1 MPTHV
6 TPHAP
11 PGRLPPEPKLK
22 RVKKA
27 PGILARAKPAARNTL
42 EARGLDAGAGAAA
55 SEPGLAKR
63 KKKTSDVVPRV
74 RIRMYRHGL
83 GDCMLLRFRK
93 DDGEGTYNVLID
105 CGLITVSSEPKAKM
119 QRVARDIAAACRD
132 GDRARIDVV
141 VMTHEHWDHVSGF
154 HPAQAADLFDQM
166 DIGEVWYAWT
176 EDPRNELGKRLRAE
190 RAEKVQALANAVA
203 AFGAR
208 PGMQGRASEL
218 GAMLGFFGIDTAA
231 AGETAGAPIGRTRQ
245 AFDYLMNRQNVRTR
259 YLEPGK
265 APRSMPGVPGV
276 RVYTFGPPQDEGMIK
291 RSTPTKKGR
300 EVYELA
306 SDQRLAANIG
316 AAFER
321 MGAGAPAPDASDDDC
336 PFDPILRRLGSHG
349 SQRYSPALDTLV
361 NSVWHAPGQE
371 WRQIE
376 TDWTQAAETLALNL
390 DSHTNNT
397 CLVLAF
403 EFADTGEV
411 MLFPADAQVGNW
423 LSWQDLRWSVKT
435 ATGTQEITAPDLIA
449 RTVFYK
455 VGHHGSHNATLRTLG
470 LEQMTSED
478 LIAFI
483 PVNKEEACKNRWMG
497 MPFNPLVK
505 RLGEKT
511 FGRLL
516 VADQDKP
523 DQDALSKLTPAA
535 RKRFSAA
542 VTTPP
547 PSADDPDGKL
557 WFELGFG

>member
-1 MPTHV
+1 MPAHV
-6 TPHAP
+6 TPHP
-11 PGRLPPEPKLK
+11 EPGRRPPEPKLK
-22 RVKKA
+22 RVKSA
-27 PGILARAKPAARNTL
+27 PGILARAKPVAKKKI
-42 EARGLDAGAGAAA
+42 EARGTERAGDGIGDDALAATV
-55 SEPGLAKR
+55 KR
-63 KKKTSDVVPRV
+63 TRKSKDVIPRL

-105 CGLITVSSEPKAKM
+105 CGLITVASEPQAKM
-119 QRVARDIAAACRD
+119 QRVARDIAAACKD
-132 GDRARIDVV
+132 GDKSRIDVV

-154 HPAQAADLFDQM
+154 HSAQAAPIFDKM

-203 AFGAR
+203 AFGAT
-208 PGMQGRASEL
+208 PGMEARAGEL
-218 GAMLGFFGIDTAA
+218 GAMLGFFGIEAGAA
-231 AGETAGAPIGRTRQ
+231 AGAKIGRTRE

-259 YLEPGK
+259 YLEPGT
-265 APRSMPGVPGV
+265 APRTLPGVPGL

-291 RSTPTKKGR
+291 RSAPTKKGR
-300 EVYELA
+300 EVYELSA
-306 SDQRLAANIG
+306 EQRLAANIG

-321 MGAGAPAPDASDDDC
+321 MAAGPAAHDGACEDC
-336 PFDPILRRLGSHG
+336 PFDPILRRQEGPG
-349 SQRYSPALDTLV
+349 GQRYSRALGGLIDG
-361 NSVWHAPGQE
+361 VWNAPGQD
-371 WRQIE
+371 WRKIE
-376 TDWTQAAETLALNL
+376 MDWTQAAETLALNL

-403 EFADTGEV
+403 EFTDTGEV

-423 LSWQDLRWSVKT
+423 LSWQDLRWNVKT
-435 ATGTQEITAPDLIA
+435 ATGTQEVSAPDLIA

-455 VGHHGSHNATLRTLG
+455 VGHHGSHNATLRALG

-478 LIAFI
+478 LVAFI
-483 PVNKEEACKNRWMG
+483 PVCKEEAKKNRWMG

-516 VADQDKP
+516 VADEEKP
-523 DQDALSKLTPAA
+523 GENQLGRLTPAA
-535 RKRFSAA
+535 FKRFDKS
-542 VTTPP
+542 VTTPEP
-547 PSADDPDGKL
+547 TPDDPDGKL
-557 WFELGFG
+557 WFELGFA

>member
-1 MPTHV
+1 MPAHV
-6 TPHAP
+6 TPHPA
-11 PGRLPPEPKLK
+11 PGRRPPEPKLK
-22 RVKKA
+22 RVKSA
-27 PGILARAKPAARNTL
+27 PGILARAKPAAKKKI
-42 EARGLDAGAGAAA
+42 EARGIDGAGSSIGDDVLAATIKR
-55 SEPGLAKR
+55 AK
-63 KKKTSDVVPRV
+63 KSKDVIPRL

-93 DDGEGTYNVLID
+93 EDGEGTYNVLID
-105 CGLITVSSEPKAKM
+105 CGLITVAAEPQAKM
-119 QRVARDIAAACRD
+119 QRVARDIAEACKD
-132 GDRARIDVV
+132 GDKARIDVV

-154 HPAQAADLFDQM
+154 HSAQAAPIFDQM
-166 DIGEVWYAWT
+166 EIGEVWYAWT

-208 PGMQGRASEL
+208 PEMAARASEL
-218 GAMLGFFGIDTAA
+218 GAMLGFFGIEAGAA
-231 AGETAGAPIGRTRQ
+231 AGAKIGRTRE

-265 APRSMPGVPGV
+265 APRTLPGVPGL

-291 RSTPTKKGR
+291 RSAPTRKGR
-300 EVYELA
+300 EVYELSA
-306 SDQRLAANIG
+306 EQRLAANVG

-321 MGAGAPAPDASDDDC
+321 MAAVAPSPDASYDDC
-336 PFDPILRRLGSHG
+336 PFDPILRRQEGPG
-349 SQRYSPALDTLV
+349 GQRYSRALAGLIDG
-361 NSVWHAPGQE
+361 VWNAPGQE
-371 WRQIE
+371 WRKIE
-376 TDWTQAAETLALNL
+376 MDWTQAAETLALNL

-403 EFADTGEV
+403 EFTDTGEV

-423 LSWQDLRWSVKT
+423 LSWQDLRWTVKT
-435 ATGTQEITAPDLIA
+435 PTGNQEVSAPDLIA

-478 LIAFI
+478 LVAFI
-483 PVNKEEACKNRWMG
+483 PVNKEEAQKNRWMG

-511 FGRLL
+511 YGRLL
-516 VADQDKP
+516 VADEAKP
-523 DQDALSKLTPAA
+523 GEEQLGKLTPAA
-535 RKRFSAA
+535 LKRFDKS
-542 VTTPP
+542 VTTPAP
-547 PSADDPDGKL
+547 TEDDPDGKL
-557 WFELGFG
+557 WFELGFE